1 MQNFFSFNSHHQHQK
16 QQSQGFSL
24 QICSTILV
32 NRQWDRLF
40 SVLRLSPLSNL
51 PPLLHTHMSLI
62 YYRRHITLLCG
73 NKMPTRCNR
82 DFIADLI
89 ACSTC
94 VGHHIAHHQE
104 LKSIIQWLLRVVFC
118 AVVFQVAGLVW
129 SWGLCVRFAGCCS
142 ILQPGRITLSSTPDQ
157 LLEKPQHEI
166 PQAATTV

>member
-104 LKSIIQWLLRVVFC
+104 LKSIIQWLLPVVFR
-118 AVVFQVAGLVW
+118 AVVFKLMVWCGVEGYVSGLQDAAA
-129 SWGLCVRFAGCCS
+129 SCK
-142 ILQPGRITLSSTPDQ
+142 PD
-157 LLEKPQHEI
+157 
-166 PQAATTV
+166 T

>member
-1 MQNFFSFNSHHQHQK
+1 MVRNQNTFSFFQAAAEMQNFFSFNSHHQHQK

-73 NKMPTRCNR
+73 NKCQLDATEILLQILLLAQHVSGTTLP
-82 DFIADLI
+82 
-89 ACSTC
+89 
-94 VGHHIAHHQE
+94 
-104 LKSIIQWLLRVVFC
+104 IIRSSRV
-118 AVVFQVAGLVW
+118 LY
-129 SWGLCVRFAGCCS
+129 SGCC
-142 ILQPGRITLSSTPDQ
+142 LWYFVLWFSS
-157 LLEKPQHEI
+157 
-166 PQAATTV
+166 